1 VVTSVRAIV
10 KNAVMDRIP
19 GVLRRGPTFTKRIAL
34 TFDDGPDDRTLEL
47 LDLLDLHGVPA
58 TFFLCG
64 ARAAEHPALV
74 REYIRR
80 GHQVAN
86 HGYDHAKFT
95 KLSRKELLDQV
106 LRTDAAI
113 GGQSTGKLWVRPPH
127 GAIDATSLLTLR
139 TAGYLVAMWSI
150 DSLDH
155 TEKDP
160 AALAETCGP
169 SRASAG
175 DVLLFHEGQQWTMD
189 ALPRIIASIHASGLE
204 CVTMHDLFAK

>member
-1 VVTSVRAIV
+1 MVTSVRAFV

-19 GVLRRGPTFTKRIAL
+19 GVLRRGPTVTKRVAL
-34 TFDDGPDDRTLEL
+34 TFDDGPDERTRDL
-47 LDLLDLHGVPA
+47 LDLLDRHGVPA

-64 ARAAEHPALV
+64 THAAEHPDLV

-95 KLSRKELLDQV
+95 KLSRKELLDQ
-106 LRTDAAI
+106 LSRTDVAL
-113 GGQSTGKLWVRPPH
+113 GGQPTGKLWVRPPH
-127 GAIDATSLLTLR
+127 GAIDATSLFTLR
-139 TAGYLVAMWSI
+139 AAGYLVAMWSL
-150 DSLDH
+150 DSFDH

-160 AALAETCGP
+160 AVLAERC
-169 SRASAG
+169 SRSHVTAG
-175 DVLLFHEGQQWTMD
+175 EVILFHEGQQWTMD